1 MDPKPSPLTQPATL
15 PAQIEIF
22 RPGRHID
29 DSGTPHT
36 FTPADVANM
45 AAAYDPAA
53 SEAPLCVGHPAD
65 NKPAYGWV
73 NKLAVNPQGTLV
85 MDTHQVAPAF
95 ADMVAQNAFK
105 KRSASFYPPAHPSN
119 PKPGNWYLRHVAFLG
134 AQPPAIK
141 GLPDFAEGDARG
153 TVNFSEAFSDAFYDQ
168 QHIHHQEQL
177 RMTQELKDQLAQSQA
192 AAAALDAAKTQA
204 IAAAQAAQA
213 ELAQFKEA
221 QAKERVA
228 AFTAFC
234 EASHLKATEKP
245 TAVAVLALLGDSK
258 PISFSEGDTT
268 KTVSP
273 VEFVKGLIA
282 QVKPPVQFGE
292 YAPATLQGTAG
303 AGSAQGM
310 SDAEIDHRARAYA
323 AQHKVNYSEALTAVT
338 SFTA

>member
-1 MDPKPSPLTQPATL
+1 MDQKHPPLPTPATL

-22 RPGRHID
+22 RPGTHTD

-73 NKLAVNPQGTLV
+73 NKLAVNPSGTLV

-119 PKPGNWYLRHVAFLG
+119 PKPGHWYLRHVAFLG

-141 GLPDFAEGDARG
+141 GLRDFADGNASG
-153 TVNFSEAFSDAFYDQ
+153 TVNFSDPFFDQ

-258 PISFSEGDTT
+258 PISFSEGNTT

-282 QVKPPVQFGE
+282 QVTPPVQFGE
-292 YAPATLQGTAG
+292 FAPANMQGTAG
-303 AGSAQGM
+303 AGSAKGM
-310 SDAEIDHRARAYA
+310 SDAEIDQRARAYA